1 VLKRRR
7 NLVQET
13 AMRTTLFLSLTLAA
27 AAAGMMLAGC
37 GTAVDTGGGTGGSQQ
52 AAIIG
57 TWVSAGADVAPL
69 LAGAPFNNTKITAT
83 FNNDGTYSVVSI
95 DTSNKE
101 LDYAGTYQIMTSD
114 VANITQIRCS
124 QVMPSTAQAEG
135 MYQVDTT
142 QMPAR
147 MQYEVV
153 QTQPTNGLTPPV
165 PDKGFGSTIYNGTQI
180 STLIQ
185 KYSRQ

>member
-1 VLKRRR
+1 
-7 NLVQET
+7 
-13 AMRTTLFLSLTLAA
+13 MRTTLFLSFTLAA

-37 GTAVDTGGGTGGSQQ
+37 GTAVDTTGTGPQQQPLYGS
-52 AAIIG
+52 
-57 TWVSAGADVAPL
+57 WVSQGADVAPL

-83 FNNDGTYSVVSI
+83 FKDDGSYSVVSF

-101 LDYAGTYQIMTSD
+101 IDYAGTYQIMPSTVS
-114 VANITQIRCS
+114 NIIQIRCS

-135 MYQVDTT
+135 MYQIDMSTT
-142 QMPAR
+142 PAR

-153 QTQPTNGLTPPV
+153 QTQPTNGLQPPS

>member
-1 VLKRRR
+1 
-7 NLVQET
+7 
-13 AMRTTLFLSLTLAA
+13 MRTTILLSLTLAA
-27 AAAGMMLAGC
+27 GAAGMMLAGC
-37 GTAVDTGGGTGGSQQ
+37 GTAVETGGTGTTQQ
-52 AAIIG
+52 PIIG
-57 TWVSAGADVAPL
+57 TWLSAGADVAPL

-83 FNNDGTYSVVSI
+83 FKNDGTYSVVSI

-101 LDYAGTYQIMTSD
+101 IDYAGTYQIMPSTI
-114 VANITQIRCS
+114 ANIIQIRCS

-135 MYQVDTT
+135 MYQIDTT
-142 QMPAR
+142 QMPSR

-153 QTQPTNGLTPPV
+153 QTQPTNGLQPPT

>member
-1 VLKRRR
+1 
-7 NLVQET
+7 
-13 AMRTTLFLSLTLAA
+13 MRTTLFLSITLAA

-37 GTAVDTGGGTGGSQQ
+37 GTATDDTGTGGSQQ
-52 AAIIG
+52 SPLIG
-57 TWVSAGADVAPL
+57 SWVSQGADVAPL

-83 FNNDGTYSVVSI
+83 FNTDGTYTVVSF

-101 LDYAGTYQIMTSD
+101 LDYAGTYQTMAST
-114 VANITQIRCS
+114 VGNIVDIRCS

-135 MYQVDTT
+135 MYQIDTT
-142 QMPAR
+142 QTPAR

-153 QTQPTNGLTPPV
+153 QTQPTNGLTPPD
-165 PDKGFGSTIYNGTQI
+165 PTKGFGSTVYNGTQI

>member
-1 VLKRRR
+1 
-7 NLVQET
+7 
-13 AMRTTLFLSLTLAA
+13 MRTTLFLSITLAA
-27 AAAGMMLAGC
+27 AAAGMILSGC
-37 GTAVDTGGGTGGSQQ
+37 GTAVEAGGTGTQQ
-52 AAIIG
+52 QPIVG
-57 TWVSAGADVAPL
+57 TWLSTGADVAPL
-69 LAGAPFNNTKITAT
+69 LAGAPFNNTKITAS
-83 FNNDGTYSVVSI
+83 FKNDGTYSVVSF

-101 LDYAGTYQIMTSD
+101 IDYAGTYQIMAST
-114 VANITQIRCS
+114 VANIVQIRCS

-135 MYQVDTT
+135 MYQIDTT

-153 QTQPTNGLTPPV
+153 QTQPTNGLQPPT

>member
-1 VLKRRR
+1 
-7 NLVQET
+7 
-13 AMRTTLFLSLTLAA
+13 MRTTLLLSFTLAA
-27 AAAGMMLAGC
+27 AVAGMMLAGC
-37 GTAVDTGGGTGGSQQ
+37 GNAVDTTGGPSSQQ
-52 AAIIG
+52 NAIIG
-57 TWVSAGADVAPL
+57 SWLSSGGDVAPL
-69 LAGAPFNNTKITAT
+69 LAGAPFNDAKITAT
-83 FNNDGTYSVVSI
+83 FSNDGTYTVVSI

-101 LDYAGTYQIMTSD
+101 IDYAGTYQIMDSGVGT
-114 VANITQIRCS
+114 IWEIRCS

-153 QTQPTNGLTPPV
+153 QTQPTNGLTPPD
-165 PDKGFGSTIYNGTQI
+165 PTKGFGSTVYNGDQI

>member
-1 VLKRRR
+1 
-7 NLVQET
+7 
-13 AMRTTLFLSLTLAA
+13 MRTLLLPLV
-27 AAAGMMLAGC
+27 LVAGC
-37 GTAVDTGGGTGGSQQ
+37 GTAVDTTGGGTQQQ
-52 AAIIG
+52 AAIVG
-57 TWVSAGADVAPL
+57 SWLSAGADVAPL

-83 FNNDGTYSVVSI
+83 FNNDGTYTVVSF

-101 LDYAGTYQIMTSD
+101 LDYAGTYQIMDSG

-124 QVMPSTAQAEG
+124 QVMPSTALAEG
-135 MYQVDTT
+135 MYQVDAT
-142 QMPAR
+142 QTPAR

-153 QTQPTNGLTPPV
+153 QTQPTNGLTPPT
-165 PDKGFGSTIYNGTQI
+165 PSKGFGSTVYNGSQI

>member
-1 VLKRRR
+1 
-7 NLVQET
+7 
-13 AMRTTLFLSLTLAA
+13 MRTTLLLSITLAA
-27 AAAGMMLAGC
+27 AAAGMLLAGC
-37 GTAVDTGGGTGGSQQ
+37 GTAVETGGTGMQQ
-52 AAIIG
+52 QPIIG
-57 TWVSAGADVAPL
+57 SWLSAGADVAPL
-69 LAGAPFNNTKITAT
+69 RAGAPFNNTKITAT
-83 FNNDGTYSVVSI
+83 FKADGSYSVVSF

-101 LDYAGTYQIMTSD
+101 IDYAGTYQIMPST
-114 VANITQIRCS
+114 VNNIVQIRCS

-135 MYQVDTT
+135 MYQIDTT
-142 QMPAR
+142 QTPAR

-153 QTQPTNGLTPPV
+153 QTQPTNGLQPPT